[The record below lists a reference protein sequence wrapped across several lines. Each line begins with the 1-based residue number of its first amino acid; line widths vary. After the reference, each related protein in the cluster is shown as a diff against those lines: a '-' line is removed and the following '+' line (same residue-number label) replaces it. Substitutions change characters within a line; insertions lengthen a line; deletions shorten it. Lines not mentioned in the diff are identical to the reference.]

1 MRIRETRATR
11 KSRER
16 ERWLQ
21 DAAITVKLVRPL
33 FFPNCVGTKDRKDR
47 QRDGERERER
57 EGVLECWSA
66 IVQAMS

>member
-47 QRDGERERER
+47 QRDGERERE
-57 EGVLECWSA
+57 GVLECWSA